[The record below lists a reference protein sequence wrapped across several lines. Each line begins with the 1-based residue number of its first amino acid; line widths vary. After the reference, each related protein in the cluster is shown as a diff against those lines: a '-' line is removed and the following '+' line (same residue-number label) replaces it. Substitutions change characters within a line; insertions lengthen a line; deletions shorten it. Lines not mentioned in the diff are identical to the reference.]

1 MSIGCRRLVC
11 SKLLLITNYLA
22 ADATVPQQFQLSQQF
37 LSIKVGNKQTRNLE
51 RVALKTVDNLPT
63 GA

>member
-22 ADATVPQQFQLSQQF
+22 ANATVPQQFQLSQQF
-37 LSIKVGNKQTRNLE
+37 LSIKVGTNKLE
-51 RVALKTVDNLPT
+51 T
-63 GA
+63 